1 MADANDRAIIRTKHL
16 KQTAIYWGSGSVVSI
31 TGNTSNAVPIQ
42 VWCLFHEDTQIVK
55 TVTGEEVLSKSRVD
69 VDRLIDEG
77 GWILK
82 GELTDIT
89 VTDDPQDLE
98 AKRILKVLDTVNLKN
113 TQRIITARI

>member
-1 MADANDRAIIRTKHL
+1 MADENDRAFIRTKHL
-16 KQTAIYWGSGSVVSI
+16 KQTAIYWSLSTTVSI
-31 TGNTSNAVPIQ
+31 TGNKATATPIQ
-42 VWCLFHEDTQIVK
+42 IWCYFQDDIQIIK
-55 TVTGEEVLSKSRVD
+55 TVTGEEVLSKSRID

-82 GELTDIT
+82 GELADI
-89 VTDDPQDLE
+89 VTTTSPQTLK